1 MRFNFFKNGNR
12 SGFRTRRWWCLSGS
26 LSVYNIW
33 VHFAVPNFISLSNV
47 PHARSSTIFNH
58 SRRMADDQTRNF
70 KRFLTLGIEKLKS
83 GQKVFYNIWI
93 FKFVSILLFRGQ
105 KFLGVILSFLGWNFW
120 GYLFF
125 CSGIK
130 KTFSGYIGEFLIL

>member
-93 FKFVSILLFRGQ
+93 FNINQGSNSSLFSCLEVKNFFGLSCLYRVEI
-105 KFLGVILSFLGWNFW
+105 FGVI
-120 GYLFF
+120 YFF
-125 CSGIK
+125 APESK
-130 KTFSGYIGEFLIL
+130 KTF